1 MKEFRLII
9 AGSRSFNDYMLL
21 EQTCDYLLAGK
32 VKAGYSITIV
42 SGTANG
48 ADTLGEQYAARRGFN
63 VVRMPADWNRFGKA
77 AGYRRN
83 VAMAEYAMQLGSECG
98 TVVFWDSK
106 SPGTKH
112 MVNISLDKN
121 IKCVICEYLKAKGER
136 MYVAKE
142 KI

>member
-42 SGTANG
+42 SGTTNG
-48 ADTLGEQYAARRGFN
+48 ADTLGEQHAAMRDFN
-63 VVRMPADWNRFGKA
+63 VVRKA
-77 AGYRRN
+77 ARRN
-83 VAMAEYAMQLGSECG
+83 VAMAEYAMQLGSECR

-136 MYVAKE
+136 MYVTKE